1 MIRFSSSSSE
11 LILCLS
17 RDVETIKFH
26 LALCSNG
33 LQSIILLLMF
43 TSSALCLSI
52 NPVFGKMS
60 LHSRIFL
67 SPLRQMRLLVT
78 RFRRRFSTSAMC
90 YATHLSPLFL
100 FWCCTVS
107 GYRLATRC
115 FQEPVLFLS
124 TPRQLFPFEE
134 AKLPGQGRC

>member
-11 LILCLS
+11 LIRCLS

-43 TSSALCLSI
+43 DVLCIMFKQKSG
-52 NPVFGKMS
+52 FGKMS

-67 SPLRQMRLLVT
+67 SPFRRMRLVVT
-78 RFRRRFSTSAMC
+78 RFRRRFSTSDMC
-90 YATHLSPLFL
+90 YVTHLSPLFL
-100 FWCCTVS
+100 FRCCSLQFLVIA
-107 GYRLATRC
+107 LPLDV
-115 FQEPVLFLS
+115 FNHLF
-124 TPRQLFPFEE
+124 
-134 AKLPGQGRC
+134 C